1 MISILSKFRR
11 KHLLILVYRNFKYN
25 FFGLFV
31 SGFISGCIW
40 IVALHYH
47 EDISFTIFSV
57 IFSVIF
63 IYLFISL
70 RDKYNSTK
78 IKLFRQ
84 IAKKDIIIQ
93 KIISKL
99 QELVAIEGSYHS
111 SMERKLF
118 IYTTYNR
125 IKSCA
130 IGQLFYQEIKRY
142 PLFSDKYCIAFGLLN
157 LRMKPSGNKASQ
169 FQLDRLKKSLLENND

>member
-11 KHLLILVYRNFKYN
+11 KHLLILMYRNFKYN
-25 FFGLFV
+25 FFGLFI
-31 SGFISGCIW
+31 SGFIW

-63 IYLFISL
+63 ISLFISL

-93 KIISKL
+93 KIISKQSF

-157 LRMKPSGNKASQ
+157 LSRERSGNKASQ